1 VPLKRALHHRMDG
14 LGLLVILA
22 FLILILAIVTNS
34 CADWSVFEG
43 FSNKK
48 VVPPPVKLIDEKEVK
63 GYTNVADLPGAPVT
77 GLAQTNSLPFQDP
90 ALMKASRQVLNEL
103 KQDMDGFAA
112 NELPGLEDKSDP
124 GVKLPVTRFKGDY
137 QRVKDELRVVTR
149 NDGLESQLTMD
160 DIQGIAANLRFLQR
174 SYRLFMNNG
183 IVPQVET
190 GFSKVGTEGF
200 MNEDKEK
207 TPISPDQLNM
217 LAQKLAVE
225 VTRLQATGTTD
236 PIIQARVDILTKMKQ
251 TVDDLNMKVKSG
263 KLSANQIPIMTSD
276 YDKFLPELNKTG
288 TGIGGLISK
297 SFNPTLG
304 SLFNSYEK
312 GDLEGSELAG
322 DLFDEYARDL
332 LKGLSVKV
340 SYTSENEV
348 SLELAKA
355 LSSLGAYSYT
365 EPYSSSPIGPASNHP
380 GTVKG
385 ARGEFEEQIRKMD
398 VQELSGSNGS
408 TFSGIRPPSYQPTKI
423 GQFDWKRFSDV
434 IVKNIRRMG
443 MNPYDFGALKDNSS
457 VSKDFSWRGHVKMMC
472 SRLATADD
480 PAVPEQVGC
489 PPVSWKGWR
498 L

>member
-1 VPLKRALHHRMDG
+1 MAVAFPLNSPLHDRMDG
-14 LGLLVILA
+14 LGLLVIMA
-22 FLILILAIVTNS
+22 FLILILAIVANS
-34 CADWSVFEG
+34 CIDFRVFEG
-43 FSNKK
+43 FASEASKSKK
-48 VVPPPVKLIDEKEVK
+48 EVPPPIKLIDEKEPK
-63 GYTNVADLPGAPVT
+63 GYTNVADLPGAPVS
-77 GLAQTNSLPFQDP
+77 GLAQTNSLPFEDP

-124 GVKLPVTRFKGDY
+124 GVKLPLTRFKGDY

-149 NDGLESQLTMD
+149 NDGLQSQLTMD

-174 SYRLFMNNG
+174 TYRLFMNNG
-183 IVPQVET
+183 MVPQVET
-190 GFSKVGTEGF
+190 GMSKVGTEGF
-200 MNEDKEK
+200 VNEMNDSKEK

-236 PIIQARVDILTKMKQ
+236 PVTQARVGILTKMKQ
-251 TVDDLNMKVKSG
+251 TVDDLNMKVQSG
-263 KLSANQIPIMTSD
+263 QMSAAQIPIMVSD

-297 SFNPTLG
+297 SVNPTLG

-312 GDLEGSELAG
+312 GDVQGSELAG
-322 DLFDEYARDL
+322 DLFDRYAKDL

-340 SYTSENEV
+340 SYTSENEMEV
-348 SLELAKA
+348 EKAKA
-355 LSSLGAYSYT
+355 T
-365 EPYSSSPIGPASNHP
+365 GPASNHP
-380 GTVKG
+380 GTISG
-385 ARGEFEEQIRKMD
+385 ARGEFEEKIRQMD
-398 VQELSGSNGS
+398 VQELSHGNES
-408 TFSGIRPPSYQPTKI
+408 TFSGIRPPSYEPTRI
-423 GQFDWKRFSDV
+423 GSFDWKAFSEE